1 MNDAMKPSIR
11 PAPPRTRA
19 AWANLSAGP
28 HAALAF
34 VLAVAA
40 AVLAFAGP
48 QSAPGWTLLTVSLAL
63 LAIAASAAILEAERR
78 RRSAARRDDQ
88 IADLGRR
95 LAQTEAGEQEDATY
109 PHIPEEE
116 R

>member
-1 MNDAMKPSIR
+1 MR

-19 AWANLSAGP
+19 AWADLSARP
-28 HAALAF
+28 HAALAL

-48 QSAPGWTLLTVSLAL
+48 PSAPGWTLLTIALAL

-78 RRSAARRDDQ
+78 RRSAARRDEQ
-88 IADLGRR
+88 IAELGRR
-95 LAQTEAGEQEDATY
+95 LAQTEAGEQDDPTY
-109 PHIPEEE
+109 AHIPEEE